1 MASSTNNRAV
11 KKILRNVWHKTWET
25 FLVGMTIFVG
35 IGKFSKSVEDMRG
48 ENCWYGLAPPAAV
61 CYLMLM
67 FFYLKA
73 KSASEIEIGENK
85 NYNFR
90 CYKSWN
96 VKRAPRRNYK
106 QHRICAIVSFIH
118 SCVSIPFGTA
128 GNGGKLWI
136 MNSTNFLLV
145 FIARA
150 FSSDN
155 RIFAL

>member
-1 MASSTNNRAV
+1 MRNFSCWHDYICWHWQIFQKCRRHARRKLLVRTGTTSSS
-11 KKILRNVWHKTWET
+11 LLFNVD
-25 FLVGMTIFVG
+25 V
-35 IGKFSKSVEDMRG
+35 
-48 ENCWYGLAPPAAV
+48 
-61 CYLMLM
+61 
-67 FFYLKA
+67 FYLKA